1 MLWFM
6 LTMLM
11 DPLVLSAALVP
22 LAGLGALYAF
32 VLRFCRGPALPRRA
46 ARWALIVSW
55 LSLLVWVIGVLHAI
69 AASTNSTAI
78 LGILET
84 PAGVVA
90 AVVVLPVAWAVSLVA
105 LSVVRLR
112 SGEPPPASS
121 LAVATAIV
129 LLTGAGIVH
138 YLHAARL
145 QALARDTTST
155 DELRGLYDRARPP
168 HDTAVLRE
176 LAGNT
181 RTPADVLAALAS
193 DDDEDV
199 RYIVARNPSTPPSV
213 LERLYAEPHTRT
225 SLAVNPSVPLS
236 ILTKLAGDPDS
247 VVRYNLRF
255 NRSLPPEMRD
265 TIAKD
270 STTGGSAAAVPPR
283 SDTPRPWLVV
293 APPHDWAWF
302 RPCIAVYQ
310 DDAPIELWHPA
321 GYRFDSREECESMRK
336 QLVRREQSPGRQQ
349 SGRTWRCEASSPPL
363 DLYSHARCAYRSTPP

>member
-11 DPLVLSAALVP
+11 NPLVLSAAIVP
-22 LAGLGALYAF
+22 LAGLGVLYAF
-32 VLRFCRGPALPRRA
+32 VLRLYRGSALQRRA
-46 ARWALIVSW
+46 IRWALIVSW
-55 LSLLVWVIGVLHAI
+55 LSLLAWIIAVLHAI

-78 LGILET
+78 LGILDM

-112 SGEPPPASS
+112 SGEPPPPIS
-121 LAVATAIV
+121 LAAATAIV

-138 YLHAARL
+138 YVHAARL
-145 QALARDTTST
+145 QALARDTTSP
-155 DELRGLYDRARPP
+155 DELLRLYDRARPP
-168 HDTAVLRE
+168 HDTAVLRA
-176 LAGNT
+176 LARNT
-181 RTPADVLAALAS
+181 RAPADMLAALAS

-199 RYIVARNPSTPPSV
+199 RYGVARNPSTPPSV
-213 LERLYAEPHTRT
+213 LERLYAEPQTRT
-225 SLAVNPSVPLS
+225 SLAVNPSVPLT

-265 TIAKD
+265 AIGKE
-270 STTGGSAAAVPPR
+270 STTGSSR
-283 SDTPRPWLVV
+283 SDAPRPWLVV
-293 APPHDWAWF
+293 APPHDWAWL
-302 RPCIAVYQ
+302 RPCTAVYQ
-310 DDAPIELWHPA
+310 DDVPIELWHPA
-321 GYRFDSREECESMRK
+321 GYSFASREECESMRK
-336 QLVRREQSPGRQQ
+336 ELVRREQSPGRQR
-349 SGRTWRCEASSPPL
+349 SGRTWQCEANSPPL